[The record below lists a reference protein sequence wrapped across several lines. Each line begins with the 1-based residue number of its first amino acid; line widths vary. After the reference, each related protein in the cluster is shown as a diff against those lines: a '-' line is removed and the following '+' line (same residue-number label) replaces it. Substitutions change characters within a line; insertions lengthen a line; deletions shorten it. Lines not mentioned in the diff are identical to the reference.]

1 MRLHLTEAARAGALD
16 AEDLCPWQGAITQ
29 GQRCWPKVR
38 GGGQGCK
45 TRVRCVKPR
54 LQGLLAKASSRGC
67 YSRRSSRGV
76 GFWRGFEPRLLLAAF
91 ESRRRRTLVL

>member
-1 MRLHLTEAARAGALD
+1 MAGSDHTRSTML
-16 AEDLCPWQGAITQ
+16 AEGPW
-29 GQRCWPKVR
+29 RW
-38 GGGQGCK
+38 
-45 TRVRCVKPR
+45 PR
-54 LQGLLAKASSRGC
+54 LQNKGSMCEAQAASPGCKPRLLAKASSRGC